1 MVQRILVDTDVLID
15 AGRAV
20 EVAVVQLESAAQK
33 STLAV
38 SIITQMELLVG
49 CRNRTE
55 LQIMERFLERFE
67 IIKLS
72 EAVSDRAIDLLR
84 NYRLSHGLLIA
95 DALIAATAIVTDAPL
110 LSKNQRDYRFIQ
122 GLNLLPYP

>member
-72 EAVSDRAIDLLR
+72 EAVSDRA
-84 NYRLSHGLLIA
+84 N
-95 DALIAATAIVTDAPL
+95 
-110 LSKNQRDYRFIQ
+110 K
-122 GLNLLPYP
+122 LP